1 MSRGGPPWPA
11 SPNPP
16 RLWRPPEPPPP
27 PSLTP
32 FSVTEP
38 LLEPPA
44 ACDAG
49 WKGWCPL
56 AQFWLVSRRFEGI
69 PPCGYGWL
77 FFEFSEKRTA
87 I

>member
-1 MSRGGPPWPA
+1 M
-11 SPNPP
+11 
-16 RLWRPPEPPPP
+16 
-27 PSLTP
+27 
-32 FSVTEP
+32 
-38 LLEPPA
+38 LEPPA
-44 ACDAG
+44 AYDAG

-56 AQFWLVSRRFEGI
+56 AQFWLVSRRFEGM